1 MQAQNTTA
9 PPPTRP
15 DLEAA
20 WAAYEAARDAAVAG
34 GWTYDLGQA
43 AAAAYIAYDKLNRAI
58 VGKGV
63 RT

>member
-1 MQAQNTTA
+1 MTQNTTDPKSA
-9 PPPTRP
+9 RQ

-20 WAAYEAARDAAVAG
+20 WAAYEAARNAAVAG
-34 GWTYDLGQA
+34 GRTYDLGQA
-43 AAAAYIAYDKLNRAI
+43 TAAAYIAYEKLNRKI